1 MNEFEKVIKE
11 IPEVI
16 KKYSQEDENF
26 KIRFIPRDNYTDSV
40 IKEYE
45 NSEILCTPISAT
57 MIIEDKVDKSILDF
71 EVDLLDI
78 PTKSE
83 LGFKIGGTYKQILN
97 VYDKAKGWYLSKGAD
112 KGDSDIAKAERDSSE
127 VIVDTNSGK
136 SFLREATMKLIP
148 TTGYNFSFAN
158 SKQEGIIV
166 KTSSKKGGTRSVG
179 IGYFLKAITG
189 LTYKEIQD
197 AVGSSASLNSSLYVN
212 GTEPS
217 YEESIQKTADLF
229 PSVGSSKTG
238 SSLNLS
244 IIKANLDR
252 SLFDS
257 KHLYLDEASR
267 IRFRDSSS
275 FSSRALNTILVEDVI
290 LKDERIVKG
299 TILSKDILRKID
311 DEGINTL
318 AVNKNGNDY
327 ILKRY
332 PIKDN
337 SLSVGELLTAVNM
350 YCCLQDGFNN
360 FDDEYSLT
368 SRVFINYER
377 KVLSELENNLSSL
390 ITEVTNKLNFI
401 SSGGNREDDDAVLL
415 KILKDSPSVDSDAML
430 RYIRDFDAT
439 EIQLADNV
447 NILASAVKDIKA
459 TTNYKGTA
467 PGSMVE
473 IQATQMKLND
483 PVPAPE
489 SAKIGKIHQRTVV
502 CKVDEKTG
510 FASAPYIRVI
520 NGKPDTSE
528 NKIVYLT
535 ARESQYAYIAEW
547 NETFENKLINVFYDG
562 VVIKVP
568 KENVQYMGYSP
579 YDEMSISRA
588 FLPFQNHMN
597 CKRSLMACNHMTQ
610 AVDIM
615 YSERPL
621 VSTGSEL
628 FMDLGVITAHDI
640 LDEDYELTSFGDNK
654 INTSKGVL
662 TVSKEKYREFP
673 IKLVNTEISRGLRKL
688 SLEVMCG
695 DCTRTINKN
704 IVFMQKTEKTTTITS
719 RINPKD
725 GLIYQGDD
733 VVAYNSNAD
742 IKKYNKEMF
751 ADFGHMNA
759 DVSKL
764 NFGLQLGINL
774 KVALMNY
781 WSSSID
787 DSIAIREGLVYGNK
801 LTTCI
806 QKEYSTEY
814 RKQTDSFEEVP
825 GFPNSLDRYKLEYDY
840 FQDNGLPKVGTFLKP
855 GDIVIAKFKRV
866 ITKNKNGQES
876 IRIIDQNIKLKNNQ
890 YGQVISA
897 EKIGDKATVKIA
909 NLACIEVGDKM
920 AGRYGN
926 KGVVGIIVP
935 DAWMPYDEE
944 TGEPVDVCLN
954 ELGLPSRMNM
964 GQVLEITL
972 AEVMKRQGKIAIV
985 TPYKPDMF
993 DKITDLAEENGV
1005 KPRMLIDGRTGT
1017 RLKRPVNV
1025 GYQYMLKLEH
1035 MVNKKIHSINFPT
1048 GINPTTGQPLS
1059 GAKSE
1064 GGQAVGEYETWC
1076 LLASNC
1082 KKVLQDLFSI
1092 QSDDLEGKEN
1102 LAKLINGNPNDI
1114 SLEGNN
1120 DNDKIQQ
1127 MICRCYDTDIYVE
1140 DGCYI
1145 FKPLTDKA
1153 IRQLSDKPVNC
1164 EDKESLYN
1172 PVIFGK
1178 TKPNDVSIQE
1188 NKGKWSWVDL
1198 HCKIIH
1204 PNWIIKGDLRKL
1216 IIVEEIKKKNSNS
1229 SYEDFDDISESVE
1242 IETKLNTLTKK
1253 VMEDIINGHRYV
1265 KIDGDKIQV
1274 SFLDKVEDGFETG
1287 MKSLVK
1293 IFETYDLDKT
1303 VKYYEGQLE
1312 NYEEGDK
1319 IYNDYIKVLAT
1330 AKDWINSGMT
1340 LKDYVIST
1348 YPVAPLVFRPK
1359 TSAGNRVHPMNYYYE
1374 RILTAIRLV
1383 KNNYSNENVV
1393 GVYNAIANFIGY
1405 AGTESLKDDAKHP
1418 PLSVTYLG
1426 KHKRDKGMLRTD
1438 VLSKRV
1444 FMSGRSVIIPSQDS
1458 SMTVEH
1464 IGLPILMAFEIYKPF
1479 LVSLFKKAFLG
1490 SNNDCKFSYKFYTE
1504 MLDYI
1509 ASNSKHKFTRLFKSN
1524 IKDDNIFYLNNV
1536 SYDVNDETDMEELF
1550 YVVKEKSIEFIEHR
1564 VVLFGRQPSLHK
1576 FAVRAYRPKVVNT
1589 KALQL
1594 NPLVCKGY
1602 NADFDG
1608 DQMYLIA
1615 LVTNE
1620 ACEEAMEKLSP
1631 VDGVINPKD
1640 SSNIIELTQDMI
1652 LGIYNATMLYDNAA
1666 SIYDNEKYKNIYA
1679 VESVEQLESLVDT
1692 DNIKYQDL
1700 VTVTVDGR
1708 NYISTA
1714 GRIIV
1719 NSMLPSAFTDKPFS
1733 NPLNLPIVE
1742 SERPK
1747 DYNIDNTIGI
1757 KEIKPSRY
1765 YDLKYDALLS
1775 AKGKSSDGVK
1785 YLSINSITSKLFYE
1799 VGHKKCM
1806 EVFQKL
1812 MMFGF
1817 KACSFSGMTIN
1828 MSDLK
1833 LNVDLKPYIEKAEK
1847 YGDLIN
1853 QYYNDGLLTP
1863 QGKKNALISLYK
1875 NLTEYLEKKV
1885 VFNNIDRNN
1894 NLFIILD
1901 SGARGS
1907 IGQMMQT
1914 LGIVGVSMKNS
1925 SESLETPIL
1934 HSYGASGLSSFENFL
1949 ASYGARMGV
1958 YATQLETPDAGYA
1971 TRETIFMTGGI
1982 QIVEDDCGNTDTEV
1996 ELLKEGLIAVVKPDG
2011 SEVFKT
2017 KDNNPL
2023 YDLIGKKLS
2032 DNNSILVK
2040 EVVRN
2045 FLNVSGRLNEE
2056 SLIML
2061 TKQKVDKLVCF
2072 DENGNEETYKLKYE
2086 LSPTVKDDLLWR
2098 ELDEDI
2104 PELNLKKGKFLDKS
2118 DIEGINKLSLPRLK
2132 VRTMLT
2138 CKSKNGVCAHC
2149 YGLKFDTL
2157 ELPEVGEN
2165 VGIVAAQA
2173 IGEPAAQLSMSL
2185 FHKGGVTGG
2194 ASGGIAFYQ
2203 QALRASIPSKTPEAI
2218 IAQNDGHV
2226 SIQKNGKLVSLVHG
2240 FIKTFVNAD
2249 MLLVRD
2255 GEYVQMGD
2263 KLTAGNIQIDKIG
2276 EQELSVHL
2284 SKSMNSFDSQ
2294 DINAINS
2301 IINKRKWTMLDI
2313 YYQTFAAS
2321 DISIHAR
2328 HFELLTKVQTSLVTV
2343 VESDDPRYS
2352 VGKLYEMCEIQ
2363 KSMEEGHNIKYSFN
2377 MSKQEDVVSHFTG
2390 GTSVMC
2396 FERYDERLAR
2406 LTIKQTK
2413 SNFNSS
2419 LAKLSIGEDVRDIKD
2434 ESNNLVMNERK
2445 KLNHGD
2451 AIYIEED
2458 DDDDS
2463 DDNNWNVIDE
2473 VSIDK
2478 VDMKDSDIFSDNSNN
2493 EEANPDLF
2501 DDSLFNFDFEFN
2513 DEDENSINETANTEE
2528 KTESDNLQNTEDD
2541 THKDNEDINL
2551 SKLSMF

>member
-1 MNEFEKVIKE
+1 MNEFDKVMKE
-11 IPEVI
+11 IPDII
-16 KKYSQEDENF
+16 KKHSQEDSNF
-26 KIRFIPRDNYTDSV
+26 TIKFIPRDNYADTV
-40 IKEYE
+40 LKKYE
-45 NSEILCTPISAT
+45 NSEILCTPVSAT
-57 MIIEDKVDKSILDF
+57 IVIEDKIDKSILDF
-71 EVDLLDI
+71 EVDLLDV
-78 PTKSE
+78 PAKSE

-97 VYDKAKGWYLSKGAD
+97 VYDKAKGWYLSKGSN
-112 KGDSDIAKAERDSSE
+112 KSDSDIAKAEQEASE
-127 VIVDTNSGK
+127 VIVDTDNGK
-136 SFLREATMKLIP
+136 SFLRDATMKLIP
-148 TTGYNFSFAN
+148 STGYNFSFAN
-158 SKQEGIIV
+158 TKQQGIVV
-166 KTSSKKGGTRSVG
+166 KTSSKKSGSKSVG
-179 IGYFLKAITG
+179 IGYFLKAMTG

-212 GTEPS
+212 GAEPS
-217 YEESIQKTADLF
+217 YEEAILKTAEIF
-229 PSVGSSKTG
+229 PSIGSSKTG
-238 SSLNLS
+238 SALSLS
-244 IIKANLDR
+244 IIKSNLDR
-252 SLFDS
+252 SLLDS
-257 KHLYLDEASR
+257 RHLYLDDASR

-275 FSSRALNTILVEDVI
+275 FKSRALNTILVNDVT
-290 LKDERIVKG
+290 LKNETINKG
-299 TILSKDILRKID
+299 VILSKEILNKID
-311 DEGINTL
+311 DEGIDTL
-318 AVNKNGNDY
+318 VVNKNGIDY

-337 SLSVGELLTAVNM
+337 SLSVGEILTAVNM
-350 YCCLQDGFNN
+350 YCCLQDGFDN
-360 FDDEYSLT
+360 FDDEYALT

-377 KVLSELENNLSSL
+377 KVISELENNLSLL
-390 ITEVTNKLNFI
+390 ITEVTNKLNFA
-401 SSGGNREDDDAVLL
+401 SAGGHRDTKDSILL
-415 KILKDSPSVDSDAML
+415 KLLKDSPSVDSDVLL
-430 RYIRDFDAT
+430 RYVRDFEAT

-467 PGSMVE
+467 PSSMVE

-483 PVPAPE
+483 PVPSPE

-502 CKVDEKTG
+502 CKIDEKTG
-510 FASAPYIRVI
+510 FASAPYIKVV
-520 NGKPDTSE
+520 NGKPDNSE
-528 NKIVYLT
+528 NGIVYLT

-615 YSERPL
+615 YSERPI

-628 FMDLGVITAHDI
+628 FMDLGVITARDI
-640 LDEDYELTSFGDNK
+640 LDEDYELTVFGGNN
-654 INTSKGVL
+654 INTSRGILKI
-662 TVSKEKYREFP
+662 SKEEYREFP
-673 IKLVNTEISRGLRKL
+673 IRLLNTEISRGFRKL
-688 SLEVMCG
+688 QLEVKCG

-704 IVFMQKTEKTTTITS
+704 IVFMQKTEKGTTITS

-733 VVAYNSNAD
+733 VIAYSSNAD
-742 IKKYNKEMF
+742 INEYNTEMF
-751 ADFGHMNA
+751 SDFGHMKA
-759 DVSKL
+759 DLNKL
-764 NFGLQLGINL
+764 KFGLSLGTNL

-787 DSIAIREGLVYGNK
+787 DAIAIREGLVYGNR

-806 QKEYSTEY
+806 QKEYTTEY
-814 RKQTDSFEEVP
+814 RKQADSYEEIP
-825 GFPNSLDRYKLEYDY
+825 GFPNSLDRSKLEYDY

-855 GDIVIAKFKRV
+855 GDIVIAKFKKV
-866 ITKNKNGQES
+866 ITKNKGGQES
-876 IRIIDQNIKLKNNQ
+876 VRIIEQNIKLKNNQ

-897 EKIGDKATVKIA
+897 EKVGDIATVKIA
-909 NLACIEVGDKM
+909 NLSCIEVGDKM

-926 KGVVGIIVP
+926 KGVIGIIVP
-935 DAWMPYDEE
+935 DAWMPYDAE
-944 TGEPVDVCLN
+944 TGEPIDICLN

-985 TPYKPDMF
+985 TPYKPNMYEEVT
-993 DKITDLAEENGV
+993 KLAEENGV
-1005 KPRMLIDGRTGT
+1005 TPRMLIDGKTGT
-1017 RLKRPVNV
+1017 PLKRPVNV

-1035 MVNKKIHSINFPT
+1035 MVNKKIHSINFPSS
-1048 GINPTTGQPLS
+1048 INPTTGQPLS

-1064 GGQAVGEYETWC
+1064 GGQKVGEYETWC

-1092 QSDDLEGKEN
+1092 QSDDLESKSN
-1102 LAKLINGNPNDI
+1102 LAKLINGNPNDV
-1114 SLEGNN
+1114 SLEGVN
-1120 DNDKIQQ
+1120 DNDKMQQ
-1127 MICRCYDTDIYVE
+1127 MICRCYGTDIYVE
-1140 DGCYI
+1140 DNCYV
-1145 FKPLTDKA
+1145 FKPLTDRA
-1153 IRQLSDKPVNC
+1153 TRQLSDKPVNC

-1178 TKPNDVSIQE
+1178 TKDNDISIQE

-1198 HCKIIH
+1198 HCKLIH
-1204 PNWIIKGDLRKL
+1204 PNWIIKSEIRKL
-1216 IIVEEIKKKNSNS
+1216 IIVKEIRNKKNSNS
-1229 SYEDFDDISESVE
+1229 YNEDFDDIQPSGE
-1242 IETKLNTLTKK
+1242 IEIKTTTLTKK
-1253 VMEDIINGHRYV
+1253 VMEDIINGYRYV
-1265 KIDGDKIQV
+1265 KIDSSDIEV
-1274 SFLDKVEDGFETG
+1274 CFLNKVEDGFETG

-1293 IFETYDLDKT
+1293 IFETYDLNKT
-1303 VKYYEGQLE
+1303 INYYESQLL
-1312 NYEEGDK
+1312 NYDKGDK
-1319 IYNDYIKVLAT
+1319 IYQDYIKILAT
-1330 AKDWINSGMT
+1330 AKDWINTGMS

-1348 YPVAPLVFRPK
+1348 YPVLPIVFRPRR
-1359 TSAGNRVHPMNYYYE
+1359 SAGNRIHPINYYYE
-1374 RILTAIRLV
+1374 RILTAIKLV
-1383 KNNYSNENVV
+1383 KNNYSNENVM

-1405 AGTESLKDDAKHP
+1405 SGTDSLKEDAKHP

-1444 FMSGRSVIIPSQDS
+1444 YMSGRSVIIPSQDS

-1479 LVSLFKKAFLG
+1479 LVSLFRKAFVG
-1490 SNNDCKFSYKFYTE
+1490 SNSDFSFNYKFYSE

-1509 ASNSKHKFTRLFKSN
+1509 ASNSKHKFMRLFRSN
-1524 IKDDNIFYLNNV
+1524 IKRDDIFYLNNV
-1536 SYDVNDETDMEELF
+1536 YYGIYQNSDMEELF
-1550 YVVKEKSIEFIEHR
+1550 YVLKEKSIEFIESR

-1576 FAVRAYRPKVVNT
+1576 FAVRAYRPKVVKT

-1615 LVTNE
+1615 LATNE

-1631 VDGVINPKD
+1631 IDGVINPKD

-1652 LGIYNATMLYDNAA
+1652 LGIYNATMLYDNAS
-1666 SIYDNEKYKNIYA
+1666 SIYENEKYKNIYA
-1679 VESVEQLESLVDT
+1679 VESVEQLEALVDT
-1692 DNIKYQDL
+1692 NNIQYQDL
-1700 VTVTVDGR
+1700 VTVTVNGR

-1719 NSMLPSAFTDKPFS
+1719 NSMLPNAFTDKPFS
-1733 NPLNLPIVE
+1733 NPLNLPIVK

-1747 DYNIDNTIGI
+1747 NYKINNTIGLR
-1757 KEIKPSRY
+1757 EIKPSRY

-1775 AKGKSSDGVK
+1775 AKGKSSNGIK
-1785 YLSINSITSKLFYE
+1785 YMSINNITSKLFYE
-1799 VGHKKCM
+1799 VGHRNCM

-1812 MMFGF
+1812 MEFGF

-1828 MSDLK
+1828 LADLK
-1833 LNVDLKPYIEKAEK
+1833 LNVDLEPYIKKAEK

-1853 QYYNDGLLTP
+1853 QYYNDGLITA
-1863 QGKKNALISLYK
+1863 QGKKSALISIYK

-1971 TRETIFMTGGI
+1971 TRETVYMTGGI
-1982 QIVEDDCGNTDTEV
+1982 QIVEDDCGNTDTEI
-1996 ELLKEGLIAVVKPDG
+1996 ELLKDNLMSIVSPNGE
-2011 SEVFKT
+2011 EYFRT

-2032 DNNSILVK
+2032 DNNSYLVK
-2040 EVVRN
+2040 EVVKN

-2061 TKQKVDKLVCF
+2061 VKQKVDEIVCLDSEGN
-2072 DENGNEETYKLKYE
+2072 DEIYRFKYE
-2086 LSPTVKDDLLWR
+2086 LNSTIKDDLLWR

-2104 PELNLKKGKFLDKS
+2104 PEIGLNKGKFLGKS
-2118 DIEGINKLSLPRLK
+2118 DIDKLNKLSLPRLK
-2132 VRTMLT
+2132 VRNMLT

-2203 QALRASIPSKTPEAI
+2203 QALRANIPSKTPESI
-2218 IAQNDGHV
+2218 VAQGDGHV
-2226 SIQKNGKLVSLVHG
+2226 SVQKNGKLISLTHQG
-2240 FIKTFVNAD
+2240 IKTFVNPD
-2249 MLLVRD
+2249 MLLVRN

-2263 KLTAGNIQIDKIG
+2263 KLTAGNVRIDKIG
-2276 EQELSVHL
+2276 EQIMNYHL
-2284 SKSMNSFDSQ
+2284 SQMPERFDSQ
-2294 DINAINS
+2294 DVNAIDT

-2328 HFELLTKVQTSLVTV
+2328 HFELLTKTQTSLVTV
-2343 VESDDPRYS
+2343 LESDDPS
-2352 VGKLYEMCEIQ
+2352 LNVGKQYEICEVK
-2363 KSMEEGHNIKYSFN
+2363 KSMEQGNNIKYSFE
-2377 MSKQEDVVSHFTG
+2377 MSKQEDVVAHFTG

-2406 LTIKQTK
+2406 LTIKQKK
-2413 SNFNSS
+2413 SEFNSS
-2419 LAKLSIGEDVRDIKD
+2419 LAKLSIGEDVRDTKD
-2434 ESNNLVMNERK
+2434 ENNNLIIDERK
-2445 KLNHGD
+2445 KLSRGT
-2451 AIYIEED
+2451 AVYIEEETD
-2458 DDDDS
+2458 DDLEND
-2463 DDNNWNVIDE
+2463 WNVINE
-2473 VSIDK
+2473 VSVDK
-2478 VDMKDSDIFSDNSNN
+2478 VDFKDSDIFNN
-2493 EEANPDLF
+2493 EDTTDSDINIDLSDDDLF
-2501 DDSLFNFDFEFN
+2501 NIDFDFGSS
-2513 DEDENSINETANTEE
+2513 ENPSEESVITEE
-2528 KTESDNLQNTEDD
+2528 TEINNLQD
-2541 THKDNEDINL
+2541 TKDNTHTDKEDSKL